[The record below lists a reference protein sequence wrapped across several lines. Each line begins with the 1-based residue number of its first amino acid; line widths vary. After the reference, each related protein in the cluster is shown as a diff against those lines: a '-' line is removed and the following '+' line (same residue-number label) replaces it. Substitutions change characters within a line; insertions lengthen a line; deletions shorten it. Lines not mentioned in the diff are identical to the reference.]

1 MLRFQIA
8 HAPAGEPAEI
18 GRRGRQA
25 KSHVYRQDESARASA
40 PEQGT
45 RESLARQT
53 PARHHESEYTPGNK
67 QHRGLL
73 KKGGGGG
80 RKTRSEEAPRREDF
94 AVLQAPGTHEQDGC
108 QKDERIGLVLK
119 AQMPEFWRECDEQ
132 QGGRGKHPVF
142 AGLQQ
147 KLPEQEKR
155 ERVDKDS
162 KDLKRDRAVDSRQ
175 LGQLDKSNLNRI
187 PEQVMWIQVL
197 GAEKVESL
205 QAVDIPVIIEKR
217 RTQRQVDNSGE
228 R

>member
-18 GRRGRQA
+18 GRRRRQA
-25 KSHVYRQDESARASA
+25 ESHVYRQHESARASA
-40 PEQGT
+40 PEQG
-45 RESLARQT
+45 
-53 PARHHESEYTPGNK
+53 Y
-67 QHRGLL
+67 
-73 KKGGGGG
+73 
-80 RKTRSEEAPRREDF
+80 
-94 AVLQAPGTHEQDGC
+94 
-108 QKDERIGLVLK
+108 
-119 AQMPEFWRECDEQ
+119 
-132 QGGRGKHPVF
+132 RGKHPVF

-217 RTQRQVDNSGE
+217 RTQRQV
-228 R
+228 